1 MHGMLKSY
9 VTQPV
14 NSCSKTYALDQP
26 FKRATLSIAQMYCR
40 KMSMSVI
47 RQYCVDTAK
56 YILKLYRHQVAKHYA
71 PNIMQYSN
79 GNPPNGGVECTWG
92 MKNRDFR
99 PTYRFISEMIQDRAI
114 VTMEC
119 EQETVPKLS
128 NGAIF
133 SDLERRLNEIS
144 RSRRYLTLN
153 MLETLRDTD
162 TVTMKY

>member
-1 MHGMLKSY
+1 
-9 VTQPV
+9 
-14 NSCSKTYALDQP
+14 
-26 FKRATLSIAQMYCR
+26 
-40 KMSMSVI
+40 MSMSVT

-119 EQETVPKLS
+119 E
-128 NGAIF
+128 
-133 SDLERRLNEIS
+133 
-144 RSRRYLTLN
+144 
-153 MLETLRDTD
+153 
-162 TVTMKY
+162 